1 MSPACLKRLSVEGR
15 ADGVAREEG
24 TLQVTEGAPDRWSPR
39 GPEASTS
46 GPGCPRSLANRQWT
60 IRDYGSAQGRMLLKA
75 DTCGGKVLL
84 LSGLK
89 GVSVCVLVHQSCPT
103 LCNPV
108 HCSLPGSSVR
118 GILQARILGW
128 LAISFS
134 RGSS

>member
-1 MSPACLKRLSVEGR
+1 MEPSGARGQHFRSRVPPLLGQPSVDNQRL
-15 ADGVAREEG
+15 RE
-24 TLQVTEGAPDRWSPR
+24 R
-39 GPEASTS
+39 S
-46 GPGCPRSLANRQWT
+46 GQDAFDT
-60 IRDYGSAQGRMLLKA
+60 